1 MSQLRNYSIVLLI
14 FSLAILLQAESSP
27 LPHLKKK
34 GNTKQLIVDGE
45 PFLMRAGELG
55 NSSASSKKYMKPIWN
70 KLEKNN
76 LIGLDKVNKEKY
88 FVLTEE
94 GYYLLE
100 SGKRIIKSNRRN
112 RYLKY
117 PPLELNDHFLVSVEF
132 IIDFLN
138 FDINKNG
145 DLIYPDD
152 SEKNNSKNNL
162 RLRVYLN
169 DDEFNRYEDL
179 EVIIEIMNPNRNEIN
194 LRFNSAQK
202 YNIYIKNRFGR
213 VLYSWA
219 EGKIFSQA
227 VQNIEIEGK
236 DSLSF
241 EEEIDLRQFR
251 EGRYYVE
258 VEITADNYNFETIE
272 KEFEIDD

>member
-1 MSQLRNYSIVLLI
+1 MKKNNKIIFLSLVLVLL
-14 FSLAILLQAESSP
+14 FSSLVSAEVLIENKRIDFDLTPAEISEDTYIP
-27 LPHLKKK
+27 L
-34 GNTKQLIVDGE
+34 NE
-45 PFLMRAGELG
+45 
-55 NSSASSKKYMKPIWN
+55 
-70 KLEKNN
+70 LEKNN
-76 LIGLDKVNKEKY
+76 LIGLDKINKEKY

-179 EVIIEIMNPNRNEIN
+179 EVRIEIMNPNRNEIN

-202 YNIYIKNRFGR
+202 YNIYIKNRYGR
-213 VLYSWA
+213 ILYSWA
-219 EGKIFSQA
+219 DGKIFSQA
-227 VQNIEIEGK
+227 RQNIKIEGR

-241 EEEIDLRQFR
+241 EEEIDLKQFR
-251 EGRYYVE
+251 EGKYFVE
-258 VEITADNYNFETIE
+258 VEIVADNYDFVKIE
-272 KEFEIDD
+272 NSFEIDD

>member
-1 MSQLRNYSIVLLI
+1 MKKNNKIIFLSLVLVLL
-14 FSLAILLQAESSP
+14 FSSLVSAEVLIENKRIDFDLTPAEISEDTYIP
-27 LPHLKKK
+27 L
-34 GNTKQLIVDGE
+34 NE
-45 PFLMRAGELG
+45 
-55 NSSASSKKYMKPIWN
+55 
-70 KLEKNN
+70 LEKNN
-76 LIGLDKVNKEKY
+76 LIGLDKINKEKY

-179 EVIIEIMNPNRNEIN
+179 EVRIEIMNPNRNEIN
-194 LRFNSAQK
+194 LQFNSAQK
-202 YNIYIKNRFGR
+202 YNIYIKNRYGR
-213 VLYSWA
+213 ILYSWA
-219 EGKIFSQA
+219 DGKIFSQA
-227 VQNIEIEGK
+227 RQNIKIEGR

-241 EEEIDLRQFR
+241 EEEIDLKQFR
-251 EGRYYVE
+251 EGKYFVE
-258 VEITADNYNFETIE
+258 VEIVADNYDFEKIE
-272 KEFEIDD
+272 NSFEIDD